1 MHECARTGIRD
12 LDQTHRRA
20 HVIVTGVVTDAQL
33 ILAGGAL
40 LAAGVVASAVA
51 ARLRLPALVLF
62 LGLGMAVG
70 TDGLGWIDFA
80 NYSLAELVGTIALVL
95 ILFEGGLATGF
106 RALRP
111 VLGPAISLATIG
123 TAGSA
128 LIAGII
134 ASRLFHFSLAEGLLL
149 GAILSP
155 TDGAAV
161 FALLRGLR
169 LPRRLAL
176 TLEGEAG
183 LNDPVAVMLVLV
195 TIEVIRVPDYGALEA
210 VWFLVKQIAVG
221 GGIGLLVGGL
231 ATAALRRLVPA
242 PSGLSL
248 VASFAAAA
256 IAYGAAASLDGS
268 GFLAVYLV
276 GLRVGDADLPSRPA
290 LMAFHEGLAA
300 VADIGMFFALGLL
313 VFPSQLGGVLVR
325 GTLLALLLAFVAR
338 PVSAFAAT
346 IHTGFTRRE
355 RVLLSWAGLRG
366 GVPVVLATLPLIDHV
381 PRSLEFFNLVFF
393 AVLVSTL
400 IQGATVEWLANRL
413 GITADD
419 SA

>member
-1 MHECARTGIRD
+1 M
-12 LDQTHRRA
+12 
-20 HVIVTGVVTDAQL
+20 GVVADAQL
-33 ILAGGAL
+33 ILAAGAL

-106 RALRP
+106 RAIRP

-195 TIEVIRVPDYGALEA
+195 TIEVIRVPDYGPLEA

-221 GGIGLLVGGL
+221 GGIGLLVGVL
-231 ATAALRRLVPA
+231 ATAALRRLVSA

-290 LMAFHEGLAA
+290 LTAFHEGLAA

-346 IHTGFTRRE
+346 MRSGFTGRE

-366 GVPVVLATLPLIDHV
+366 GVPVVLATIPLIDHI

-413 GITADD
+413 GISADD
-419 SA
+419 AV

>member
-1 MHECARTGIRD
+1 MASSTGMD
-12 LDQTHRRA
+12 NEA
-20 HVIVTGVVTDAQL
+20 EL

-40 LAAGVVASAVA
+40 LAAGVLASAVA
-51 ARLRLPALVLF
+51 ARVRLPALLLF
-62 LGLGMAVG
+62 LGLGMLVG
-70 TDGLGWIDFA
+70 SDALGWIDFA
-80 NYSLAELVGTIALVL
+80 DYSLAHLVGTVALLL

-106 RALRP
+106 RTLRP
-111 VLGPAISLATIG
+111 VLGPSVSLAAIG
-123 TAGSA
+123 TAGTA
-128 LIAGII
+128 VIAGLS
-134 ASRLFHFSLAEGLLL
+134 ASWLFHFSIAEGLLL

-161 FALLRGLR
+161 FALLRGVR
-169 LPRRLAL
+169 LPRQLAL

-195 TIEVIRVPDYGALEA
+195 MVEVIRIPGYGPLDAI
-210 VWFLVKQIAVG
+210 WFLFKQLVVG
-221 GGIGLLVGGL
+221 GGIGVLVGVLG
-231 ATAALRRLVPA
+231 TAALKRLDSA

-248 VASFAAAA
+248 VASFATAA

-268 GFLAVYLV
+268 GFLAVYLA
-276 GLRVGDADLPSRPA
+276 GLVVGDAKIASRQA
-290 LMAFHEGLAA
+290 LLAFHEGLAA

-313 VFPSQLGGVLVR
+313 VFPSQFGSVLVR

-338 PVSAFAAT
+338 PVSAWAAT
-346 IHTGFTRRE
+346 ARSRFTGRE
-355 RVLLSWAGLRG
+355 RILIGWAGLRG

-400 IQGATVEWLANRL
+400 IQGATVEVLADRL
-413 GITADD
+413 GVG
-419 SA
+419 SAEPA

>member
-1 MHECARTGIRD
+1 MDNE
-12 LDQTHRRA
+12 
-20 HVIVTGVVTDAQL
+20 AQL
-33 ILAGGAL
+33 ILAGGGL
-40 LAAGVVASAVA
+40 LAAGVLASAVA
-51 ARLRLPALVLF
+51 ARVRLPALLLF

-70 TDGLGWIDFA
+70 SDGLDWIDFA
-80 NYSLAELVGTIALVL
+80 NYSLAHLVGTVALLL

-111 VLGPAISLATIG
+111 VLGPSVSLAAIG
-123 TAGSA
+123 TAGTA
-128 LIAGII
+128 VIAGLS
-134 ASRLFHFSLAEGLLL
+134 ASWLFHFSIAEGLLL

-161 FALLRGLR
+161 FALLRGVR
-169 LPRRLAL
+169 LPRQLSL

-195 TIEVIRVPDYGALEA
+195 MVEVIRVPGYGPIDAI
-210 VWFLVKQIAVG
+210 WFLVKQLVVG
-221 GGIGLLVGGL
+221 GGIGLLVGAL
-231 ATAALRRLVPA
+231 ATAALKRLESA

-248 VASFAAAA
+248 VASFATAA

-268 GFLAVYLV
+268 GFLAVYLA
-276 GLRVGDADLPSRPA
+276 GLAVGDADVASRRS
-290 LMAFHEGLAA
+290 LLAFHEGLAA

-313 VFPSQLGGVLVR
+313 VFPSQFGSVLVR

-338 PVSAFAAT
+338 PVSAFVAT
-346 IHTGFTRRE
+346 ARTRFAGRE
-355 RVLLSWAGLRG
+355 RVLIGWAGLRG
-366 GVPVVLATLPLIDHV
+366 GVPVVLATLPLIEHV

-400 IQGATVEWLANRL
+400 IQGATVELLANRL
-413 GITADD
+413 GMSSPEA
-419 SA
+419 A